1 MRICLFEDHGVFDLE
16 PLTLTRPV
24 FDLICGA
31 SSLAQRQGRYFR
43 PSSVG
48 TLVRPC
54 LASLSREQDPHLPVN
69 DPVWLGVGP
78 VVLVNGR
85 WLPPADDG
93 GFVLVPFEPCL
104 GMAGDEVAWAVV
116 EPQHLIGCTPLNLP
130 HFLDDWKQM
139 LPWREASGQLIG
151 RPWELVEQ
159 NREILM
165 ADFQLFESQTA
176 PAERP
181 NRPSIVGPQN
191 QLWIDPTARIDP
203 QVVADTTAGPVIVD
217 RNAFIAPFSRLEGPC
232 YVGPGSQVLG
242 ANIRGGTTIGP
253 YCRIGGEVEAS
264 IVHGFSNKYHD
275 GFLGH
280 SYVGEW
286 VNIGAGAHTSDLRH
300 DYGEVIVTVAGTRVP
315 TGCTKVGSFIGDHT
329 KIGLGCLLNTGTN
342 IGVFAGVLPAGKL
355 LPRHVPSF
363 CSVQHGSLTESDDL
377 DVLFATAEEVM
388 ARRGVRFT
396 RTHQQLYRSV
406 YEQTEAQRRE
416 ALPRPEQR
424 RWARS
429 A

>member
-1 MRICLFEDHGVFDLE
+1 MRICLFEDHSVFDLE

-24 FDLICGA
+24 FDLLCGT
-31 SSLAQRQGRYFR
+31 SSLGQKQGRYFR
-43 PSSVG
+43 PSAAG
-48 TLVRPC
+48 AMVRPC
-54 LASLSREQDPHLPVN
+54 LAPLLREQDPHLPVN
-69 DPVWLGVGP
+69 DSAWLGLGP
-78 VVLVNGR
+78 VVMVNGR

-104 GMAGDEVAWAVV
+104 GMIGNEVAWAVV
-116 EPQHLIGCTPLNLP
+116 EPEHLIGCTPLTLP
-130 HFLDDWKQM
+130 HLLDDWKQT
-139 LPWREASGQLIG
+139 LPWRQAGGQMIA
-151 RPWELVEQ
+151 RPWDLIEQ
-159 NREILM
+159 NRDSLI
-165 ADFQLFESQTA
+165 ADFQQFGA
-176 PAERP
+176 PSSIAKRP
-181 NRPSIVGPQN
+181 NALSVVGPEA
-191 QLWIDPTARIDP
+191 QLWLDPTARVDP
-203 QVVADTTAGPVIVD
+203 QVVVDTTSGPVIVD
-217 RNAFIAPFSRLEGPC
+217 RCAFIASFTRLEGPC

-242 ANIRGGTTIGP
+242 GKIRTGTTIGP

-300 DYGEVIVTVAGTRVP
+300 DYGEVIITVAGARVT

-342 IGVFAGVLPAGKL
+342 IGVFASVLPAGKL

-363 CSVQHGSLTESDDL
+363 CSVKHGNLAENDDMEEL
-377 DVLFATAEEVM
+377 LPTAEEVM
-388 ARRGVRFT
+388 ARRGIRFT
-396 RTHQQLYRSV
+396 RTHQHLYRAV
-406 YEQTEAQRRE
+406 YAQTEAQRRE
-416 ALPRPEQR
+416 ALPQAEQR

>member
-24 FDLICGA
+24 FDLLCGT
-31 SSLAQRQGRYFR
+31 SSLGQKQGRYFR
-43 PSSVG
+43 PSSAGV
-48 TLVRPC
+48 LVRPC
-54 LASLSREQDPHLPVN
+54 LGPLLREQDPHLPVN
-69 DPVWLGVGP
+69 DPAWLGLGP

-85 WLPPADDG
+85 WLPPTDDG
-93 GFVLVPFEPCL
+93 GFVLVPFEPSL
-104 GMAGDEVAWAVV
+104 GIIGNEVAWAVV
-116 EPQHLIGCTPLNLP
+116 EPEHLVGCTSFTLSN
-130 HFLDDWKQM
+130 FLDDWKQL
-139 LPWREASGQLIG
+139 LPWREAGGRLIG
-151 RPWELVEQ
+151 RPWDLIEQ
-159 NREILM
+159 NVESLIAEFRL
-165 ADFQLFESQTA
+165 FQSQA
-176 PAERP
+176 SANERP
-181 NRPSIVGPQN
+181 LLGVVGPVER
-191 QLWIDPTARIDP
+191 LWIDPTARIDP
-203 QVVADTTAGPVIVD
+203 HVVADTTAGPVIVD
-217 RNAFIAPFSRLEGPC
+217 RNVLVAPFSRLEGPC
-232 YVGPGSQVLG
+232 YIGNGSQVLG
-242 ANIRGGTTIGP
+242 GKIRAGTSIGP

-300 DYGEVIVTVAGTRVP
+300 DYGEVVVTVAGMRVP

-342 IGVFAGVLPAGKL
+342 IGVFASVLPAGKL

-363 CSVQHGSLTESDDL
+363 CTVAHGSVAEDEDL
-377 DVLFATAEEVM
+377 EGLFATAEEVM
-388 ARRGVRFT
+388 RRRGAILTKT
-396 RTHQQLYRSV
+396 RQQLYCAV

-416 ALPRPEQR
+416 ALPLQHRQ
-424 RWARS
+424 WARS